1 MNDEKSAEQ
10 PDSSELP
17 GGEKEQTGNK
27 ASVPKTNNNEV
38 KKQELQDSFKRVHER
53 SDKFNH
59 EWDLK
64 REAKKLDM
72 KDEEY
77 RNWYELSSKPLTWR
91 SRFWGWTGFGEKKL
105 WDILQIVIVPGV
117 LAWGALYLQDSSKQR
132 EQAIADDKANQDT
145 LVKYLD
151 QMAELLQKGLKTKP
165 NPETL
170 IIAQAKTVIALQA
183 LDPKKQHLVIQ
194 FLDAANLNTLPGEK
208 GILHEARM
216 SKANLNRADLS
227 WANLSKADLD
237 EAKLSEASLS
247 GANFSKANLGRAN
260 LSGSDLSGANLSK
273 ADLNEAKLI
282 NAKLTDANLNEAKLI
297 GADLS
302 KSKFMGAKLINANL
316 NDANLSNADLSN
328 ANLFGAKLFGAKLIS
343 ASLNGASLKEANLIG
358 AIFLGANLNGADL
371 SFDELVNANFSDA
384 KLIKTNLSN
393 AKLNFAKLS
402 NAKLSN
408 ANLNDAKL
416 IGADLSNADLSAAN
430 LSNANLE
437 GAKNF
442 SKTQKNKAKLC
453 NTTLPDGKVSNR
465 DCGK

>member
-132 EQAIADDKANQDT
+132 EQAIANDKANQDT

-165 NPETL
+165 NPETF

-183 LDPKKQHLVIQ
+183 LDPKRQHLVIQ
-194 FLDAANLNTLPGEK
+194 FLTAANLNTLDMK
-208 GILHEARM
+208 GILYQAQM
-216 SKANLNRADLS
+216 SEANLNKADLTSADLS
-227 WANLSKADLD
+227 GSNLSM
-237 EAKLSEASLS
+237 SNLS
-247 GANFSKANLGRAN
+247 GAGLGDAELIGTDLSGSN
-260 LSGSDLSGANLSK
+260 LSGADLSGANLIK
-273 ADLNEAKLI
+273 TNLI
-282 NAKLTDANLNEAKLI
+282 RSNLSDANFF

-302 KSKFMGAKLINANL
+302 RADL
-316 NDANLSNADLSN
+316 NDANLSNAI
-328 ANLFGAKLFGAKLIS
+328 LFGTT
-343 ASLNGASLKEANLIG
+343 
-358 AIFLGANLNGADL
+358 L
-371 SFDELVNANFSDA
+371 SE
-384 KLIKTNLSN
+384 
-393 AKLNFAKLS
+393 
-402 NAKLSN
+402 
-408 ANLNDAKL
+408 
-416 IGADLSNADLSAAN
+416 
-430 LSNANLE
+430 
-437 GAKNF
+437 
-442 SKTQKNKAKLC
+442 TQLDSAKLC
-453 NTTLPDGKVSNR
+453 NTTLPDGKISNR
-465 DCGK
+465 DCSKLSSPE